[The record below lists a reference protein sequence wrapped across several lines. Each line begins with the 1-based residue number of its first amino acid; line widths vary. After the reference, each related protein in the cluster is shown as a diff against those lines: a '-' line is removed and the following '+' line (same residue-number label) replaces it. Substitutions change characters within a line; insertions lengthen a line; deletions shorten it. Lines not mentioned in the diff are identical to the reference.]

1 MTTNREKKARLRKES
16 LALRDAISPE
26 LRIEK
31 SLAIADH
38 AGDEIEFEPGA
49 VISGFFPIRS
59 EMDVRPLMAR
69 LRARGARLSLP
80 VVVSKE
86 TIVFRELVAGAEL
99 VDTGFGTAG
108 PGPEAGEVDPVI
120 MLVPLAAFD
129 ATGHRIGY
137 GAGFYDR
144 AIDQIRKKGL
154 EPRLIGIAFDIQEVA
169 HVPAEPHD
177 VGLDAVLTESGL
189 RHFR

>member
-1 MTTNREKKARLRKES
+1 MINREMKAALRLDR
-16 LALRDAISPE
+16 LAKRDAIPAE
-26 LRIEK
+26 QRIEK
-31 SLAIADH
+31 SLAIAEH
-38 AGDEIEFEPGA
+38 AGDEIEFEPGT

-69 LRARGARLSLP
+69 LRGRGARLGLP
-80 VVVSKE
+80 VIVSKQQ
-86 TIVFRELVAGAEL
+86 IVFRELVPDGEL
-99 VDTGFGTAG
+99 VDTGFGTFG
-108 PGPEAGEVDPVI
+108 PGPEAQEVDPDI
-120 MLVPLAAFD
+120 MLVPLSAFD

-137 GAGFYDR
+137 GAGLYDR

-154 EPRLIGIAFDIQEVA
+154 NPRLIGIAFDLQEVA

-177 VGLDAVLTESGL
+177 VSLDAILTESGL